1 MEIIYLVFGAIL
13 GGTISWII
21 SLYFYRRSSKDL
33 GNKLER
39 LIPETKEILIEN
51 LKNKP
56 EDIDLTARQIVN
68 LYKNKVFDLESSD
81 PLPFNHCPKC
91 GSDKLKRSS
100 FTDEKRDDN
109 YYSIECG
116 ECGWSDWT
124 Q

>member
-33 GNKLER
+33 GDKLER

-51 LKNKP
+51 IEN
-56 EDIDLTARQIVN
+56 LT
-68 LYKNKVFDLESSD
+68 
-81 PLPFNHCPKC
+81 PKEKELLT
-91 GSDKLKRSS
+91 KLL
-100 FTDEKRDDN
+100 
-109 YYSIECG
+109 
-116 ECGWSDWT
+116 

>member
-56 EDIDLTARQIVN
+56 EDIDLPRASN
-68 LYKNKVFDLESSD
+68 
-81 PLPFNHCPKC
+81 
-91 GSDKLKRSS
+91 GSFS
-100 FTDEKRDDN
+100 
-109 YYSIECG
+109 
-116 ECGWSDWT
+116 
-124 Q
+124 